1 MKKRAGH
8 YTNKELLENDSFLR
22 WKLLHIQEDSEYWE
36 SYLQDNPEMR
46 PVTEEAG
53 EIVASIIRLN
63 DYRLTEEE
71 SLSISLAI
79 QKRLLKRRR
88 RKQVYLLFASS
99 AVAACLLG
107 LFFLSYPL
115 IEEDTA
121 APQPVITE
129 AISEIAIEECKEIQ
143 MIIGNEESLR
153 LEQDADIKYDE
164 AGNIVIFSEHKE
176 VTKIENKE
184 KTSQKDQTNKLIVPK
199 GKRSSLVLA
208 DGTKIWINSGSTV
221 EFPHTFEAD
230 KREITVDGEIYIE
243 VAKDPERPFFVN
255 TSQVSIE
262 VLGTRFNVSSYL
274 EDRFSHIVLVE
285 GKVEVGYK
293 NETFTLA
300 PDELATIEGKKVE
313 IKHVNVY
320 NYISWK
326 DGLLQFN
333 SEPLANIAKR
343 LSRYFDIE
351 IRCDDNVRDMACS
364 GKLVLFED
372 INQVMKTITNTIP
385 VKYEVISDN
394 EIIISKK

>member
-22 WKLLHIQEDSEYWE
+22 WKLLHIQEESEYWE
-36 SYLQDNPEMR
+36 SYLQENPEMR

-79 QKRLLKRRR
+79 QKRLLKRRK
-88 RKQVYLLFASS
+88 RKQAYLLFASS

-129 AISEIAIEECKEIQ
+129 AIPEIAIEECKEIQ

-153 LEQDADIKYDE
+153 LEQDADIKFDE
-164 AGNIVIFSEHKE
+164 AGNIVILSEHKE
-176 VTKIENKE
+176 VAKIENKDNRV
-184 KTSQKDQTNKLIVPK
+184 KSNKLIVPK

-221 EFPHTFEAD
+221 EFPHTFAAD

-255 TSQVSIE
+255 TSQVSVE

-293 NETFTLA
+293 NEKFTLA
-300 PDELATIEGKKVE
+300 PDELATIEGKRVE
-313 IKHVNVY
+313 IKQVNVY

-333 SEPLANIAKR
+333 SEPLVNIAKR
-343 LSRYFDIE
+343 LSRYFDLE

-372 INQVMKTITNTIP
+372 INQVMKTITNTVP
-385 VKYEVISDN
+385 VTYEIISDN